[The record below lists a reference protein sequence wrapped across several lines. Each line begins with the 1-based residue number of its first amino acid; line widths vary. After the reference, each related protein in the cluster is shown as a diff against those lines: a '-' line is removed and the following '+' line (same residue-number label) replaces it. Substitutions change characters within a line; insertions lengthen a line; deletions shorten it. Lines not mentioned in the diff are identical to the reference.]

1 MTYTGSGEPAV
12 PAPSAAPG
20 SRPGAGPV
28 PDPPQGPG
36 VTPPFPVPPTEGRR
50 SRVWLGI
57 GIGALVTVL
66 VCGGGVAAVIGLAT
80 TGARALN
87 EQVDVV
93 VGDYFE
99 AVKQKRFDQA
109 YEQLCEDAQDDESP
123 AEFTRRLSA
132 EPAVADYTVGNLAVS
147 AIEPIV
153 PVDVVYVGGARDTVR
168 VSLSQNSSTGRLE
181 VCGVEG

>member
-12 PAPSAAPG
+12 PAPSVAPD
-20 SRPGAGPV
+20 PHPGPV

-36 VTPPFPVPPTEGRR
+36 VIPPFPVPPTEGRS

-57 GIGALVTVL
+57 GVGALVTVL

-99 AVKQKRFDQA
+99 AVKQKRFDDA

-123 AEFTRRLSA
+123 AEFTQRLSA
-132 EPAVADYTVGNLAVS
+132 EPALANYTVGNLAVS
-147 AIEPIV
+147 AIEPVV
-153 PVDVVYVGGARDTVR
+153 PVDVVYVGGAKDTVQ

>member
-1 MTYTGSGEPAV
+1 MP
-12 PAPSAAPG
+12 AAPAAPV
-20 SRPGAGPV
+20 SHPGPV

-36 VTPPFPVPPTEGRR
+36 VTPPFPLPPTEGRR

-57 GIGALVTVL
+57 GIGALITVL
-66 VCGGGVAAVIGLAT
+66 VCGGGVAAIIGLAT

-99 AVKQKRFDQA
+99 AVKQKRFDDA
-109 YEQLCEDAQDDESP
+109 YKQLCEDARDDESS

-132 EPAVADYTVGNLAVS
+132 EPALDTFTVGNLAVS
-147 AIEPIV
+147 AIEPVV
-153 PVDVVYVGGARDTVR
+153 PVDVVYVGGARDTVQ